1 MVEEFI
7 LERIMT
13 RINQLDEK
21 IDDLCERATK
31 VEVTVSN
38 HLEHVTRDAEKKE
51 KRFYIIIAGLGTIFA
66 SVTLAQNIL

>member
-13 RINQLDEK
+13 RIDQLDEK
-21 IDDLCERATK
+21 IERATK
-31 VEVTVSN
+31 VEITVSN
-38 HLEHVTRDAEKKE
+38 HLEHVTEGAAKKE

-66 SVTLAQNIL
+66 SVTLVQTII

>member
-13 RINQLDEK
+13 RIDQLDEK

-38 HLEHVTRDAEKKE
+38 HLEHVTEGAAKKE
-51 KRFYIIIAGLGTIFA
+51 KRFYVIIAGLGTIFA
-66 SVTLAQNIL
+66 SVTLVQNIL

>member
-13 RINQLDEK
+13 RIDQLDEK

-31 VEVTVSN
+31 VEITVSN
-38 HLEHVTRDAEKKE
+38 HLEHVTRDVEKKE
-51 KRFYIIIAGLGTIFA
+51 KRFYVIIAALGTIFA
-66 SVTLAQNIL
+66 SVTLVQTII

>member
-13 RINQLDEK
+13 RIDQLDEK

-31 VEVTVSN
+31 VEITVSN
-38 HLEHVTRDAEKKE
+38 HLEHVTEGAAKKE
-51 KRFYIIIAGLGTIFA
+51 KRFYVIIAALGTIFA
-66 SVTLAQNIL
+66 SVTLVQTII